1 MRRKDKPIANRYYHV
16 YNRGV
21 NFQDIFFNK
30 ENWGFFLRRLREYFT
45 PDKAIIIAYCLMPNH
60 YHLLVYLLTDNFGAE
75 VMQPLMVSYSK
86 AINKQEKRVGPLF
99 QGPYK
104 AKSVSNER
112 YLMHLS
118 RYIHLNPVEA
128 GLVIKPEDWAFSS
141 YQEYIGIR
149 RGTLPHP
156 EVIWEQLVGGDPRNP
171 VFDKNRVSEAQRA
184 YAGYVCS
191 GDDYRAGLT
200 ASLLFDE

>member
-30 ENWGFFLRRLREYFT
+30 ENWVFFLRRLREYFT

-60 YHLLVYLLTDNFGAE
+60 YHLLVYLLTDNFGTE
-75 VMQPLMVSYSK
+75 VMQPLTVSYSK
-86 AINKQEKRVGPLF
+86 AINNQEKRVGPLF

-104 AKSVSNER
+104 AKSVGNDR
-112 YLMHLS
+112 YLLHLS

-128 GLVIKPEDWAFSS
+128 GLVNKPEEWAFSS
-141 YQEYIGIR
+141 YQEYIGMR
-149 RGTLPHP
+149 KGTLPHP
-156 EVIWEQLVGGDPRNP
+156 EVIWEQLVGGDSRNP
-171 VFDKNRVSEAQRA
+171 VFDKNRVSEAQRV
-184 YAGYVCS
+184 YADYVCS